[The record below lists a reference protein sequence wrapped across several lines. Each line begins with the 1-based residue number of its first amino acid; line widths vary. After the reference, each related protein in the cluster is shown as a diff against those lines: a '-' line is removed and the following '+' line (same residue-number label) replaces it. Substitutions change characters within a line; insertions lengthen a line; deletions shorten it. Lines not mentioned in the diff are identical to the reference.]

1 MFLPLFS
8 FSPEEIFKGNI
19 LLFDIDFFNP
29 ETQLKAL
36 TEVTDDDGN
45 VLETHTYDLTE
56 NENFEQSLQENENIK
71 YFYFLEDES
80 LPDTE
85 ENRIITSKQNT
96 ALDLQ
101 PLVSQ
106 WYSAIRNIAI
116 VLSMSVLLYVGI
128 RMLLSSIAQDKAKYK
143 QMLIDW
149 VVGLCLL
156 FFMHYIMA
164 FSVTLVQAFNN
175 VIASAG
181 EETDMG
187 HIVLLENDEDS
198 YIKDK
203 LEDIGM
209 GDLVDD
215 STDPAYI
222 MWPTNLMGMLRL
234 KAQVSYGDTAFV
246 GYGICYF
253 ILVLLTIYFVFVYLK
268 RVLYMAF
275 LTMIAPLVALTYP
288 IDKVNDGQ
296 AQGFNSW
303 LKEYVFNLLLQP
315 LHLLLYTILVT
326 SAYDLASENVI
337 YSLVAIGFLI
347 PAEKLMRGLF
357 GFEKAKTAG
366 SMAGAAAGAALMNSG
381 LQKLLHKGPSGKSGG
396 GKKDSDGDDEGIS
409 PPISGYYDP
418 MDGMAEEDKDE
429 KQNQKDMLDAYDDK
443 HGTDEWDPAERDQ
456 MAREAYKDDP
466 GMQYSDEEYR
476 NILKDSGY
484 SDEEIDQM
492 MVENR
497 NNNNNGD
504 NREAELDGYSL
515 FGLANNKLSKSKVGA
530 PARVITGAVGSAGK
544 FVKGKYG
551 TAKNWAGNKATQLK
565 DNGVGQKLG
574 KAKDFVSNSKEGEM
588 LKGAGRVMKYTAKQ
602 GIRNLGRTASKALKA
617 TPKVAAGAVLGAVAG
632 TAGASLAIATG
643 DPSNLLTYGGG
654 AALAGAYLGS
664 SAINTNTQK
673 SAGQIAREKA
683 FYGEKYDAHLE
694 AEFKKKWKT
703 DSKKKEELEGQL
715 GEKKVKELYKTGK
728 IDRYIENG
736 ATNTKDI
743 IALEQLQEKAKISFD
758 EAMVSFDAH
767 GKYGDIT
774 KQKPKDQVDIEAGYT
789 KEFMNRGNSEEKAKG
804 NARRITKNT
813 HMFEDFRKKL

>member
-1 MFLPLFS
+1 M
-8 FSPEEIFKGNI
+8 
-19 LLFDIDFFNP
+19 FDIDFFNP

-337 YSLVAIGFLI
+337 YSLVAIAFLI

-396 GKKDSDGDDEGIS
+396 GKKDSDGDERVPSRMGS
-409 PPISGYYDP
+409 NSNYDP
-418 MDGMAEEDKDE
+418 MNGMAGENDDVKES
-429 KQNQKDMLDAYDDK
+429 QKDMLDTYDDK
-443 HGTDEWDPAERDQ
+443 YGTDEGNPAERNQND
-456 MAREAYKDDP
+456 RDAYKKDD
-466 GMQYSDEEYR
+466 GVKSSDEEYR
-476 NILKDSGY
+476 NRLKDLGY
-484 SDEEIDQM
+484 SDEEIAQLM
-492 MVENR
+492 ER
-497 NNNNNGD
+497 NGNKD
-504 NREAELDGYSL
+504 DDDGSDETESDEYSL
-515 FGLANNKLSKSKVGA
+515 LGLANNKLSNSIVGA

-565 DNGVGQKLG
+565 DRGVGQKLG

-617 TPKVAAGAVLGAVAG
+617 TPKVAAGAVLGTVAG

-673 SAGQIAREKA
+673 TAGQIARERA
-683 FYGEKYDAHLE
+683 FYGQKYDAHLANE
-694 AEFKKKWKT
+694 NMKKWKT
-703 DSKKKEELEGQL
+703 DSKKREELEGYL
-715 GEKKVKELYKTGK
+715 GDKKAKELYKSKK
-728 IDRYIENG
+728 IDKYLQNDI
-736 ATNTKDI
+736 TDTKDI
-743 IALEQLQEKAKISFD
+743 AALEQLQEKGKISFD

-767 GKYGDIT
+767 DKYGDIT
-774 KQKPKDQVDIEAGYT
+774 RQKPKDQVDIEDGYT
-789 KEFMNRGNSEEKAKG
+789 KEFMKRGNSEEKAKG